1 MACGCRV
8 CLEHFRILG
17 VAAPPTSKSALHKAY
32 RAAAKR
38 WHPDR
43 FENDQR
49 ERLDAEE
56 RFKRI
61 NAAYV
66 ALCEHFENPAA
77 TPREAEFVTTF
88 RRPPAPV
95 ISFGDAPDCFVA
107 PHFPARVL
115 EAIKAVRLENSDPV
129 VGFIDLSA
137 GSARISEFIL
147 LTKHRMLVRDDS
159 EILSVIWYADL
170 GSIRLVDRKGQKQG
184 AWQKIAEKIAGN
196 TQRYSLQI
204 DRLDLSRFHTLTDR
218 PDDRV
223 KKVIYNFLRQMK
235 SNWQS

>member
-17 VAAPPTSKSALHKAY
+17 LAAPPTSKSGLHKAY

-43 FENDQR
+43 FENNAGK
-49 ERLDAEE
+49 RLEAEE

-66 ALCEHFENPAA
+66 GLCEHFENPEV
-77 TPREAEFVTTF
+77 TPRATEFVTPVRIHPT
-88 RRPPAPV
+88 PV
-95 ISFGDAPDCFVA
+95 ISFGDAPDCYVG
-107 PHFPARVL
+107 PHFPARVR
-115 EAIKAVRLENSDPV
+115 EAIEAARLESSDPV
-129 VGFIDLSA
+129 VAFIDLSA
-137 GSARISEFIL
+137 GSVRSLEFIL
-147 LTKHRMLVRDDS
+147 LTKQRMLIRSAS
-159 EILSVIWYADL
+159 ELLSAIWYADL
-170 GSIRLVDRKGQKQG
+170 GSIRLVDRKGEKQG
-184 AWQKIAEKIAGN
+184 AWQRIAEKIAGN

-204 DRLDLSRFHTLTDR
+204 DRLDLSRFYTLTDR

-223 KKVIYNFLRQMK
+223 KKVVYNFLRQMK
-235 SNWQS
+235 TNWQS